1 MASIYLP
8 GKLALQKNRH
18 MKKVLVVILIVLLA
32 VGGYVWY
39 KFSTSGW
46 GGKGGTKQVAL
57 TLKKHSDTFN
67 LAVTAAMN
75 AYFDMSAAL
84 VDADTAKVKASARKF
99 VQLLDSIPMGELQK
113 DTANIY
119 AVAMGTF
126 DGIKGNAQSI
136 LTMTD
141 LQEMR
146 KDFSMVS
153 ENLYPF
159 FKIINYEG
167 EKMYWQNCP
176 MAFGDE
182 KEANWVSKTV
192 EVVNPYLGKN
202 HPEFKGSMLH
212 CGMVKDTI
220 KAQ

>member
-1 MASIYLP
+1 
-8 GKLALQKNRH
+8 
-18 MKKVLVVILIVLLA
+18 MKKILLGILFLILA
-32 VGGYVWY
+32 IAGYYWY
-39 KFSTSGW
+39 KFGNSG
-46 GGKGGTKQVAL
+46 GGNSGPKQEAL
-57 TLKKHSDTFN
+57 LLKKHSDTFN
-67 LAVTAAMN
+67 LSVSTAMN
-75 AYFDMSAAL
+75 AYFEMSAAF
-84 VDADTAKVKASARKF
+84 VDADTVKVKLAAAKF
-99 VQLLDSIPMGELQK
+99 VQLLDTIPMDELKK

-119 AVAMGTF
+119 DVAMGTF
-126 DGIKGNAQSI
+126 EGIKSNAQSI

-141 LQEMR
+141 LLEMR

-176 MAFGDE
+176 MALGDD
-182 KEANWVSKTV
+182 KEANWVSRTS
-192 EVVNPYLGKN
+192 EIVNPYLGKN
-202 HPEFKGSMLH
+202 HPQYKGTMLH